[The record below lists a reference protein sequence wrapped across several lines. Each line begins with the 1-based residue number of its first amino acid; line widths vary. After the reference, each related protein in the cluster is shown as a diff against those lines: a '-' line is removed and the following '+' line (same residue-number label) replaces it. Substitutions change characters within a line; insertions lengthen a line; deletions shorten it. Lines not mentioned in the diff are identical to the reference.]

1 MQHGVGVIH
10 LCVHS
15 CFSSARQP
23 NTLFVSTGWCCNT
36 QSRLCCPRQSVC
48 PTNKHATT
56 KMLPGQAHRGRY
68 PRQRFADV
76 SIEFAD
82 TNSLAMSTARTTR
95 MISST
100 LLTAALTHRAMT
112 VVCEVWWSG
121 DWVVAHCFVK
131 SCTRKMQFAGGRT
144 KDVTS
149 RLCGHVC
156 FVMMRETRIEK
167 ECTSKEKGSRLNP
180 AGWGQG
186 FVTAMGSPWSAT
198 QSHVTE
204 ATCLLAVST
213 AQRWRGGQLASCN
226 CRPL

>member
-1 MQHGVGVIH
+1 
-10 LCVHS
+10 
-15 CFSSARQP
+15 
-23 NTLFVSTGWCCNT
+23 
-36 QSRLCCPRQSVC
+36 
-48 PTNKHATT
+48 
-56 KMLPGQAHRGRY
+56 
-68 PRQRFADV
+68 
-76 SIEFAD
+76 
-82 TNSLAMSTARTTR
+82 

-100 LLTAALTHRAMT
+100 LLTAALTNSAMT
-112 VVCEVWWSG
+112 VVCEWWSG

-186 FVTAMGSPWSAT
+186 FVTAMGVA
-198 QSHVTE
+198 
-204 ATCLLAVST
+204 LVSNSKP
-213 AQRWRGGQLASCN
+213 RD
-226 CRPL
+226 